1 MKVRSAATEI
11 VASES
16 IAPPK
21 LIPERNLE
29 IARIVERLQK
39 IIAIHCKSAQ
49 RMGYPLA
56 MEDLLAVV
64 SALEA
69 EADGLSPQSHLAHQ
83 NEIIVYLRGSLFEE
97 LLGEPSNIFYTT
109 QVAPDVVRYEALT
122 KDFWKEC
129 LGQLRSSLLALKQP

>member
-1 MKVRSAATEI
+1 M
-11 VASES
+11 
-16 IAPPK
+16 
-21 LIPERNLE
+21 IPERKTE
-29 IARIVERLQK
+29 ISRVVKRLQSL
-39 IIAIHCKSAQ
+39 ITIHAESAQ

-69 EADGLSPQSHLAHQ
+69 EADGLDPKSHLFHQ
-83 NEIIVYLRGSLFEE
+83 NEIVVYLRGSLFEE

-122 KDFWKEC
+122 KDFWKDC
-129 LGQLRSSLLALKQP
+129 LGHLRSTLLALKPS

>member
-16 IAPPK
+16 VAPPK

-39 IIAIHCKSAQ
+39 IISIHCKSAQ

-64 SALEA
+64 SALKA

>member
-11 VASES
+11 VAPEF

-21 LIPERNLE
+21 IIPQRKLE
-29 IARIVERLQK
+29 IGRIVGRLQN
-39 IIAIHCKSAQ
+39 IIATHCKAAR

-69 EADGLSPQSHLAHQ
+69 EADGLNPQSHLAHP
-83 NEIIVYLRGSLFEE
+83 NEIVVYLRGSLFEE

-109 QVAPDVVRYEALT
+109 QIAADVIRYEALT
-122 KDFWKEC
+122 KNFWKEC
-129 LGQLRSSLLALKQP
+129 LAQLRSRLVAFKQP